1 MALRSGAMLF
11 SVLCIVIW
19 WWMAQR
25 STLAQ
30 ITASPTP
37 CRPALAYC
45 AGTTLRRSVND
56 DVQAA
61 IDNTQAVRY
70 TGCTQNRMVTVAQ
83 LGRALDCGS
92 SGCGFEP
99 HRSPFISSQ
108 VQPCDRYQNGMS
120 IPYAFCSPTAF
131 PSLFAC
137 SDAVVNGCNH
147 PGWGF
152 QPMASTSGDL
162 SVSNVTTL
170 TDALSIHRERARP
183 ASRPR

>member
-1 MALRSGAMLF
+1 MMALHSGATQSLAL
-11 SVLCIVIW
+11 STVLQY
-19 WWMAQR
+19 WMAHR

-99 HRSPFISSQ
+99 HRSPPRHPLRRPPVIIIIELGASVWHYPPISQS
-108 VQPCDRYQNGMS
+108 
-120 IPYAFCSPTAF
+120 
-131 PSLFAC
+131 FAR
-137 SDAVVNGCNH
+137 S
-147 PGWGF
+147 
-152 QPMASTSGDL
+152 
-162 SVSNVTTL
+162 
-170 TDALSIHRERARP
+170 
-183 ASRPR
+183 

>member
-61 IDNTQAVRY
+61 IDNTQAFRY

-99 HRSPFISSQ
+99 HRSPPRHPLRRSPLIIIRELGASVWHYPPISQS
-108 VQPCDRYQNGMS
+108 
-120 IPYAFCSPTAF
+120 
-131 PSLFAC
+131 FAR
-137 SDAVVNGCNH
+137 S
-147 PGWGF
+147 
-152 QPMASTSGDL
+152 
-162 SVSNVTTL
+162 
-170 TDALSIHRERARP
+170 
-183 ASRPR
+183 

>member
-37 CRPALAYC
+37 CRPARACC
-45 AGTTLRRSVND
+45 AGTTSRKSVTD

-99 HRSPFISSQ
+99 HRSPQDILKKASVTLLIICPLQ
-108 VQPCDRYQNGMS
+108 IN
-120 IPYAFCSPTAF
+120 YASKSA
-131 PSLFAC
+131 
-137 SDAVVNGCNH
+137 
-147 PGWGF
+147 
-152 QPMASTSGDL
+152 
-162 SVSNVTTL
+162 
-170 TDALSIHRERARP
+170 
-183 ASRPR
+183 